1 MHYYCS
7 PLFGIIHME
16 SDFQG
21 IETSVCDR
29 NRLRRRSGLPLLDEE
44 REIARTV
51 AVLKWNERQT
61 AINVHMA
68 VYLKLRQEVLHA
80 MRSERG
86 DNFPL
91 NSFSH
96 CLLIAETERRFR
108 KYLLSIGMVDL
119 PTPCIPSL

>member
-7 PLFGIIHME
+7 SLFGIIHME
-16 SDFQG
+16 SDFRE
-21 IETSVCDR
+21 IKISVCAR
-29 NRLRRRSGLPLLDEE
+29 NGLRRRSGLPLLDEE

-61 AINVHMA
+61 AINTHID
-68 VYLKLRQEVLHA
+68 VYLKLRDDVLTELRA
-80 MRSERG
+80 ERG
-86 DNFPL
+86 DDFPQ

-119 PTPCIPSL
+119 PTPCIPSV